1 VRIVGI
7 SGAQGGGKSS
17 LLNELKA
24 RGYTV
29 DDFRVSRAVQA
40 QLGWASLDNVM
51 ESFDTM
57 KAFQD
62 EVFNQ
67 KYEQDMSYVNNGK
80 PGMVLTE
87 RTFAD
92 IFAYTQLWAWK
103 LLDDGED
110 PRKVMPWLGQYYK
123 KCQQAQIECYSA
135 TILLPL
141 MSHVVFEVDPHR
153 AKKEDAERVYEEI
166 TRFTD
171 LIKFQGHPSFV
182 ISEKTVEARADQ
194 TEGFLKLAKNP

>member
-1 VRIVGI
+1 MRIVGI

-40 QLGWASLDNVM
+40 QLGWSSLDNVM

-57 KAFQD
+57 RAFQD

-67 KYEQDMSYVNNGK
+67 KYEQEMSYVNDGK
-80 PGMVLTE
+80 PGMILTE

-92 IFAYTQLWAWK
+92 IFAYAQLWTWK
-103 LLDDGED
+103 LLDNGED
-110 PRKVMPWLGQYYK
+110 PRKIMAWLGQYYK

-141 MSHVVFEVDPHR
+141 MPHVVFEADPHR
-153 AKKEDAERVYEEI
+153 AKKEDTTRVYEEI
-166 TRFTD
+166 TRFMD

-182 ISEKTVEARADQ
+182 ISEKTIEARADQ
-194 TEGFLKLAKNP
+194 TEGFLKLAKKS